1 MIRMR
6 IHKTLSQRYTPGPPQ
21 PLTYGLQTP
30 GIRRRSAQP

>member
-6 IHKTLSQRYTPGPPQ
+6 IHKTLSQRYMYTPGPPQ

-30 GIRRRSAQP
+30 SIRRRSA